1 MEKPTA
7 TDQPTFKFKG
17 GKGKESTYKVLLS
30 RVNIPGIG
38 VVSATDIASD
48 VEAQKYLV
56 ENNCIGSVIALV
68 VE

>member
-1 MEKPTA
+1 MEKPIA
-7 TDQPTFKFKG
+7 TDQPTFTHKK
-17 GKGKESTYKVLLS
+17 KTYKVLLN

-56 ENNCIGSVIALV
+56 ENNAIGSVIALV